1 MTLTTSYE
9 LYRKRNSEWMI
20 VSAFDE
26 RDTAVSAAEN
36 LLEMHPRAIVKVVAE
51 RFDANSG
58 ETVGVVVYRND
69 LRDLPH
75 PPSTRSQTPRPRRVP
90 QPTATKPRSENKRFL
105 FVSIIVTVI
114 SGTTFAALFGS
125 VRFLSRFLG

>member
-51 RFDANSG
+51 RFDAFSG

-69 LRDLPH
+69 LRELPR
-75 PPSTRSQTPRPRRVP
+75 PQSTLSVTARPRRVP
-90 QPTATKPRSENKRFL
+90 PPTPTKPRSENKRVL
-105 FVSIIVTVI
+105 FVSIVVTVI

-125 VRFLSRFLG
+125 VRFLSHFLG

>member
-51 RFDANSG
+51 RFDACSG

-75 PPSTRSQTPRPRRVP
+75 PQSTLSQTIRPRRVP
-90 QPTATKPRSENKRFL
+90 PPTPTKKSSENNRVL
-105 FVSIIVTVI
+105 FVSIVVTVI
-114 SGTTFAALFGS
+114 SGTAFAALFGS
-125 VRFLSRFLG
+125 VRFLSQFLG